1 MVTHLLPIWNC
12 IRRRRILRLPQL
24 ALLFGFA
31 AAMHASLALADEYD
45 GPVKRCEEL
54 LPEFDANPT
63 DLRHEIQP
71 GRIDQ
76 PVAVRLSWR
85 RSDVAPGGDSTG
97 WIICFFLPRSETGGA
112 WQIDGMD
119 TQKYGKLRRYDV
131 QQLYKLR
138 WLNEH
143 YIPNI
148 QNEQPEPPSQ
158 QVLWLYFFQQTLNAV
173 TLGCL
178 YALLAVG
185 FTIVYN
191 VTRIVNLAFGD
202 LYMVGAFVTYV
213 CYVVVAVGG
222 GNFVWPVAAIVL
234 VLTVGVCAA
243 TSWATDRLAFRHMRR
258 APTTVPMVASIGL
271 AMIFRDVARLSQ
283 GPKSHWMPPTPGT
296 TWRLV
301 EGLGYDVYLRKGHL
315 MIGLATILVAAAFW
329 WAGRHTKVGRGY
341 RATAQ
346 DPRMAALVGVNVD
359 RTIGVAFL
367 IAGGMTGIAG
377 VFAALQYQI
386 VDFDMGY
393 VIGFKAL
400 AAALLGGIGSLEG
413 AFLGGMLIA
422 VIETYAGMAFG
433 YEWRELAVFS
443 TMALVLIF
451 RPGGLFGTLRNAP
464 ADERV

>member
-1 MVTHLLPIWNC
+1 MGV
-12 IRRRRILRLPQL
+12 Q
-24 ALLFGFA
+24 AQG
-31 AAMHASLALADEYD
+31 ASALADEYD
-45 GPVKRCEEL
+45 GAVKRCEEL
-54 LPEFDANPT
+54 VPEFDEHPA
-63 DLRHEIQP
+63 DLQHEIQP
-71 GRIDQ
+71 GSFNQ
-76 PVAVRLSWR
+76 PVAVRLSWQ
-85 RSDVAPGGDSTG
+85 RSDAPAGTKLEG

-143 YIPNI
+143 YLPNLQ
-148 QNEQPEPPSQ
+148 QNTLPAPPSNTI
-158 QVLWLYFFQQTLNAV
+158 LFLYFFQQTLNAL

-202 LYMVGAFVTYV
+202 LYMIGAFVTYI
-213 CYVVVAVGG
+213 CYVVVAVSGG
-222 GNFVWPVAAIVL
+222 SFAWPVAVIVL
-234 VLTVGVCAA
+234 AIAIGVCATA
-243 TSWATDRLAFRHMRR
+243 SWATDRMAFRQMRR

-271 AMIFRDVARLSQ
+271 AMIFRDVVRLSQ
-283 GPKSHWMPPTPGT
+283 GPKAHWMPPTPGT

-315 MIGLATILVAAAFW
+315 MIGLATALVAAGFW
-329 WAGRHTKVGRGY
+329 WAGRYTKVGRGY

-386 VDFDMGY
+386 VDFYMGY

-422 VIETYAGMAFG
+422 AIEIYAGMAFG

-443 TMALVLIF
+443 AMALVLIF
-451 RPGGLFGTLRNAP
+451 RPGGIFGTLRNTP